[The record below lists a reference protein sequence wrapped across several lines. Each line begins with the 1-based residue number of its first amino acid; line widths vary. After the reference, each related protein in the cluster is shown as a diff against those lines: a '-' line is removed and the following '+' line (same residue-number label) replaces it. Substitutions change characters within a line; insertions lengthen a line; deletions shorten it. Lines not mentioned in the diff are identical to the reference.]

1 MANRRRWVFGL
12 AFLVALAITSMFA
25 MRAMRAA
32 SHLRGGDE
40 PIRPWM
46 SVPYI
51 AHAYGVPP
59 PILFEA
65 LGIPP
70 DRRDRRPIMRIARE
84 QDRPVDLVI
93 GDLMVAILTY
103 RLPPPPLPPLTP
115 VPPATPVLPRT
126 PVPLPTPEGRP

>member
-51 AHAYGVPP
+51 AHAYGVPR

-84 QDRPVDLVI
+84 QGRPVDLVI
-93 GDLMVAILTY
+93 GDLMAAIRTY
-103 RLPPPPLPPLTP
+103 RLPPPPP
-115 VPPATPVLPRT
+115 VPPVPPRT

>member
-51 AHAYGVPP
+51 AHAYGVPR

-70 DRRDRRPIMRIARE
+70 DQRDRRPIMRIARE
-84 QDRPVDLVI
+84 QGRPVDLVI
-93 GDLMVAILTY
+93 GDLMAAIRTY
-103 RLPPPPLPPLTP
+103 RLPPPPP
-115 VPPATPVLPRT
+115 VPPVPPRT